1 MTDNLELQLVDDH
14 ARQPAMVDANPVT
27 PYEQNSSPLT
37 LDQLS
42 LEAVVN
48 ILVHRGICTE
58 AELLTEEKRLRA
70 VRQTMAGLAFIPVQT
85 KHAGH
90 AHQKEHSA
98 LRHWASRHRWS
109 RRLGSALFGWKWRKI
124 KNNPA

>member
-48 ILVHRGICTE
+48 ILVQRGICTE
-58 AELLTEEKRLRA
+58 TELLTEEKRLRA

-85 KHAGH
+85 KHTGH